1 MESRE
6 RMALHKELLQNYKG
20 GKNVL
25 EKPELTKILGQR
37 KEKQR
42 IQEWEAQKKASQK
55 RSSLECKLEVQAS
68 KLKEQEEGPMKPI
81 EEEKSQT
88 ELAKIQAKILCRSTK
103 W

>member
-1 MESRE
+1 MLFYFIFKWIFFS
-6 RMALHKELLQNYKG
+6 

-68 KLKEQEEGPMKPI
+68 KLKEVYFI
-81 EEEKSQT
+81 YYFY
-88 ELAKIQAKILCRSTK
+88 C
-103 W
+103 